1 MGTADDWGNRL
12 YELFDDII
20 IVVKVVFVVR
30 EHGWAILLT
39 RHEVVGEKEL
49 VAMRL
54 FDVIIFNREPAFVWN
69 DGVTVNESKLSLV
82 CIHDILLAYPCVPVN
97 AEMYVYGMAAEF
109 DVTDPNIIGLLRL
122 ASVSMLT
129 VIVNIGLEGIST
141 LNVTVMIEFWG
152 IVGKPVILTPL
163 LL

>member
-1 MGTADDWGNRL
+1 
-12 YELFDDII
+12 
-20 IVVKVVFVVR
+20 
-30 EHGWAILLT
+30 
-39 RHEVVGEKEL
+39 
-49 VAMRL
+49 MRL

-141 LNVTVMIEFWG
+141 LNVTVMIEF
-152 IVGKPVILTPL
+152 
-163 LL
+163 